1 MLTKKKLTFF
11 VNDVLFEKDS
21 YKLNL
26 PFAYELLDELAKNY
40 NLFLIVFISNNDDM
54 KKIIT
59 EFSPVIEDKIV
70 EEHVSFFI
78 ILENFVHNK
87 Y

>member
-1 MLTKKKLTFF
+1 MLTKKK
-11 VNDVLFEKDS
+11 FEKDS

>member
-59 EFSPVIEDKIV
+59 EFSPFIEDKIV